1 MIKKK
6 FLKTAVFL
14 FLSKIILHG
23 ESHSFNAL
31 EYDDLEFPDQEEMF
45 SSIDD
50 LLTYLRVELL
60 GEPLVKQVW
69 MNTVL

>member
-1 MIKKK
+1 MIKKI
-6 FLKTAVFL
+6 FLNTAVFL
-14 FLSKIILHG
+14 FLSKIIFHG

-45 SSIDD
+45 SILMT
-50 LLTYLRVELL
+50 LLTYLRVEL